1 MSKPTVVTLKSQYSR
16 RLPDPIFKPEVE
28 RTILFCRA
36 VDIPPGIPLDP
47 NPRAQNL
54 DRRVYREVK
63 ASLLNDDDSPPDTF
77 HLKNKGLTLICDN
90 IEQLDDK
97 GTFRLTFGPT
107 QGIVDGGHTY
117 MIILEAQKGT
127 EENKCPS
134 NQFVKIEV
142 LQGIKPDWVSCIAG
156 GLNTSMQVQTMSIAE
171 LENKYDWI
179 HEELKGQPFA
189 GQIAYREN
197 ERNAQDRPY
206 DVRDIVSWLALFNI
220 DLYPIDGDRFPIQA
234 YAGKEAVLN
243 EYLQEENIASFR
255 KLRPLLV
262 DILRLHDLVH
272 REALH
277 GYNEETGGRSG
288 GLAFVR
294 GRKRGKFQLV
304 FIGETSGYC
313 LFDGALY
320 PMLGAFR
327 WMVDRDGKAGA
338 FKWRGSGFADVEK
351 LLKKVIAKMMISTK
365 ALSDKS
371 GRNPNA
377 LGKNRTHW
385 ENLFRTVAMEQ
396 MQNEMSR
403 KR

>member
-16 RLPDPIFKPEVE
+16 RMPDPNFKPEVE

-54 DRRVYREVK
+54 NRRVYREVK
-63 ASLLNDDDSPPDTF
+63 ASLLNEDDSPPDTF

-97 GTFRLTFGPT
+97 GTFRLTFDPT

-117 MIILEAQKGT
+117 KIILEAQQASQ
-127 EENKCPS
+127 ENACPES
-134 NQFVKIEV
+134 QFVKVEV
-142 LQGIKPDWVSCIAG
+142 LKGINTDWVSCIAG
-156 GLNTSMQVQTMSIAE
+156 GLNTSMQVQAMSIAE
-171 LENKYDWI
+171 LENKFEWI

-197 ERNAQDRPY
+197 ERNAQDRPF
-206 DVRDIVSWLALFNI
+206 DIRDIVSWLALFNI
-220 DLYPIDGDRFPIQA
+220 DLYPVDGDRFPIQA
-234 YAGKEAVLN
+234 YASKEAVLN
-243 EYLQEENIASFR
+243 EYLQEANLASFR

-262 DILRLHDLVH
+262 EILQLHDLVQ
-272 REALH
+272 REALR
-277 GYNEETGGRSG
+277 GYREESG
-288 GLAFVR
+288 GHSGALAFVR
-294 GRKRGKFQLV
+294 KRKRGEFQMV
-304 FIGETSGYC
+304 FTGESCKYC
-313 LFDGALY
+313 LYDGALY

-327 WMVDRDGKAGA
+327 WMIQDGKKEA
-338 FKWRGSGFADVEK
+338 FKWRGSGFADVQK
-351 LLKKVIAKMMISTK
+351 LLKKIVAKMMISTK

-396 MQNEMSR
+396 MQQQMSR
-403 KR
+403 SR

>member
-1 MSKPTVVTLKSQYSR
+1 MSKSRVVTLKSQYSR
-16 RLPDPIFKPEVE
+16 RLPDPNFKPEVE

-54 DRRVYREVK
+54 NRRVYREVK

-117 MIILEAQKGT
+117 KIILEAQEQA
-127 EENKCPS
+127 EENKCPP
-134 NQFVKIEV
+134 NQFVKVEV
-142 LQGIKPDWVSCIAG
+142 LQGINPDWVGCIAG
-156 GLNTSMQVQTMSIAE
+156 GLNTSMQVQTMSLAE
-171 LENKYDWI
+171 LENKFQWV
-179 HEELKGQPFA
+179 HEALKGEPFA
-189 GQIAYREN
+189 NQIAYREN
-197 ERNAQDRPY
+197 ERNAQDRPF
-206 DVRDIVSWLALFNI
+206 DIRDIVSWLALFNI
-220 DLYPIDGDRFPIQA
+220 ELYPVEGDAFPVKA
-234 YAGKEAVLN
+234 YASKEAVLTD
-243 EYLQEENIASFR
+243 YLRKDTIGSFE
-255 KLRPLLV
+255 KLRPILV
-262 DILRLHDLVH
+262 DILQLHDLVQVQ
-272 REALH
+272 ATQD
-277 GYNEETGGRSG
+277 YNEEGGRAG

-294 GRKRGKFQLV
+294 ARKHGEFQLIFV
-304 FIGETSGYC
+304 GKTSKHC
-313 LFDGALY
+313 LYDGALY

-327 WMVDRDGKAGA
+327 WMVVQEGA
-338 FKWRGSGFADVEK
+338 TGQFKWRGGGFPDVLK
-351 LLKKVIAKMMISTK
+351 LLKKVAAKMMSSTK
-365 ALSDKS
+365 DVSDKT

-377 LGKNRTHW
+377 IGKNRSHW

-396 MQNEMSR
+396 MQQEMSR